1 MKRRRVQLEDRLR
14 DLVLGQ
20 KLCVLSTHS
29 GGQPYASLV
38 AFAATDDLKQIVFA
52 TPKATRKYANIAADS
67 RAAMLINNASNKV
80 SDFRRAV
87 AATAVGAVREI
98 RKTKSNK
105 LMKLYLDKHAHLK
118 DFVQSPSCSVLC
130 LDVHRFY
137 VVDRFQHVLELHM
150 KK

>member
-80 SDFRRAV
+80 SDFRRAI
-87 AATAVGAVREI
+87 AATAVGVVREV
-98 RKTKSNK
+98 RRTKNSK
-105 LMKLYLDKHAHLK
+105 LTKLYLDRHSHLK

-130 LDVHRFY
+130 LDVHSFY
-137 VVDRFQHVLELHM
+137 VVERFQHVLELHFN
-150 KK
+150 K